1 KSLTLDD
8 LTSSSAEESLSSAP
22 APAAAPAP
30 TAPPP
35 APVSTTATV
44 DSLVGTQPWDH
55 HPTV

>member
-1 KSLTLDD
+1 LTLDD
-8 LTSSSAEESLSSAP
+8 LTNSSTEESLSSAP
-22 APAAAPAP
+22 AATPTP

-44 DSLVGTQPWDH
+44 DSLVGPQPWDH